1 MAALP
6 KPFQK
11 MRKGLGKE
19 VQLRSH
25 CLSLRLEPYLRFM
38 VEHFCGLR
46 SFSSRAIYR
55 NWISQLYAAQIL

>member
-19 VQLRSH
+19 VQLRS
-25 CLSLRLEPYLRFM
+25 SLLAPSVPTEQDASHLNQW
-38 VEHFCGLR
+38 
-46 SFSSRAIYR
+46 S
-55 NWISQLYAAQIL
+55 